1 VDDEIVLKK
10 PRKVARLKSVED
22 FFKRSHERAVK
33 LDRKV
38 KLPTDLRITFEDPAD
53 LMRALSAQRVKVL
66 QVVRRNPRRTVTRL
80 ATVLKRDRKSVTR
93 DVVLLEELG
102 LIRTRTETNPG
113 HGVVRVVEPLAE
125 KYHLTATL

>member
-1 VDDEIVLKK
+1 MNNV
-10 PRKVARLKSVED
+10 KVSSGSAED

-38 KLPTDLRITFEDPAD
+38 KVPADLRITFEDPAD
-53 LMRALSAQRVKVL
+53 LIRALSAQRVRVL
-66 QVVRRNPRRTVTRL
+66 QVVKRNPRPTVTKL
-80 ATVLKRDRKSVTR
+80 ATILKRDRKSVAR
-93 DVVLLEELG
+93 DVVVLEKLG
-102 LIRTRTETNPG
+102 LIRTKTEANPG

>member
-1 VDDEIVLKK
+1 MNNVRVSSG
-10 PRKVARLKSVED
+10 SVED

-33 LDRKV
+33 LDHKE

-66 QVVRRNPRRTVTRL
+66 QVIKRSARPTVTKL
-80 ATVLKRDRKSVTR
+80 ATMLKRDRKSVTR
-93 DVVLLEELG
+93 DIVVLEKLG
-102 LIRTRTETNPG
+102 LIRTRTEVNPG
-113 HGVVRVVEPLAE
+113 HGVVKVVEPLAQ